1 MRTTTL
7 VAALVLAAT
16 PALLN
21 AQATSAYGKAS
32 AKTTAGKKTVKHK
45 KTTPATS
52 TSTSKGEVMTT
63 ETTTMAMPMAKPET
77 VYVKGSVT
85 GEIPPPGADI
95 RGVTGVIT
103 SYTIY
108 DTTNASATMPV
119 MTDTTTSNPT
129 LDRKVSHGAGE
140 VAEDASSTGKKAGK
154 DISNAGKKAAS
165 DASKLGKKAV
175 HGAKEVGS
183 DIKKKVTGKP

>member
-108 DTTNASATMPV
+108 DSTNTSVMPV
-119 MTDTTTSNPT
+119 MTDTTTSKPT
-129 LDRKVSHGAGE
+129 LDRKVSHGADE
-140 VAEDASSTGKKAGK
+140 VAEDASNTGKKAGK

>member
-1 MRTTTL
+1 MRITTL
-7 VAALVLAAT
+7 VAALALAAT

-21 AQATSAYGKAS
+21 AQATSAYGKTS
-32 AKTTAGKKTVKHK
+32 AKTATGKKTVSHK
-45 KTTPATS
+45 KTTHAATATS
-52 TSTSKGEVMTT
+52 RGDVMATESTTLAT
-63 ETTTMAMPMAKPET
+63 PMAKPET

-85 GEIPPPGADI
+85 GEIPPAGADI

-119 MTDTTTSNPT
+119 MTDTTSKPT

>member
-1 MRTTTL
+1 MRITTL
-7 VAALVLAAT
+7 VAALALAAT

-21 AQATSAYGKAS
+21 AQATSAYGKTS
-32 AKTTAGKKTVKHK
+32 GKTAAGKKVSHK
-45 KTTPATS
+45 K

-63 ETTTMAMPMAKPET
+63 ETTTTTVAMPMAKPET

-85 GEIPPPGADI
+85 GEIPPAGADI
-95 RGVTGVIT
+95 RGVRGVIT

-108 DTTNASATMPV
+108 PTTNPSATMPV
-119 MTDTTTSNPT
+119 MTDTTTSKPT

>member
-21 AQATSAYGKAS
+21 AQATSAYGKTS
-32 AKTTAGKKTVKHK
+32 AKTTAGKKMVKHK

-108 DTTNASATMPV
+108 DSTNTSPMPV
-119 MTDTTTSNPT
+119 MTDTTTSKPT

-140 VAEDASSTGKKAGK
+140 VAEDASNTGKKAGK